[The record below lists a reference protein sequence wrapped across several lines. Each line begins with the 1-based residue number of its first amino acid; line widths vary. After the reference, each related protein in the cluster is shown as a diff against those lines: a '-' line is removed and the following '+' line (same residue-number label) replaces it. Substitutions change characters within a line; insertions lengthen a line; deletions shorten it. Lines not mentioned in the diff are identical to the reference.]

1 MDLFERIERTRFL
14 GREFLVW
21 VWWKSDLVEG
31 RMELGEAGPCEVWID
46 DQMIL
51 EARGEVVEQTRLRG
65 AAPGASAEAK
75 EALRSGK
82 VPTKARLSITRDEQ
96 EYSFVFDGES
106 FALSGVRLPA
116 LLQDEREERFYERM
130 YLCEELEEMLAALF
144 REFLALR
151 TSPLWEARVAPAIR
165 GWVRDEPELEAE
177 EYGEL
182 LAEVAL
188 PKPKRKAPAG
198 RGAASRAK
206 TGAPRPAERAG

>member
-75 EALRSGK
+75 DALRSGK

-96 EYSFVFDGES
+96 EYSFVLDGES

-116 LLQDEREERFYERM
+116 LLQDEKEERFYERM
-130 YLCEELEEMLAALF
+130 YLCEELEEMLASLF

-151 TSPLWEARVAPAIR
+151 TSPLWEARVVPAIR
-165 GWVRDEPELEAE
+165 AWVRDEPELTAD
-177 EYGEL
+177 EYDEL
-182 LAEVAL
+182 IAEVAL

-198 RGAASRAK
+198 RGAESRNKAAAARE
-206 TGAPRPAERAG
+206 TEQAG